1 MFFETGSESRIQP
14 AHAVSCPGSLLRED
28 VLPELGMS
36 VTDAAKQLGVTRPT
50 ISPVINEKAAV
61 SAGMALKLE
70 DWFDLLGYN
79 GGRAEMWVRMQ
90 ADYDLWQAR
99 QHRAA

>member
-1 MFFETGSESRIQP
+1 MSMYNP
-14 AHAVSCPGSLLRED
+14 PHPGSLLRED

-36 VTDAAKQLGVTRPT
+36 VTDAAHRLGVTRPT
-50 ISPVINEKAAV
+50 LSRVVNEKAAI
-61 SAGMALKLE
+61 SAGMALKLD
-70 DWFDLLGYN
+70 DWFDLIGYD

-99 QHRAA
+99 RHRAA